1 MSNTL
6 ISLPVFGAVLMTCL
20 SGAALADPASPDR
33 SGVAE
38 AVIRCR
44 AIAGD
49 TERLK
54 CFDAA
59 AGALNGAIAAR
70 QVVVVDRAKVEA
82 ERRARFG
89 ERRRAADLPSLQD
102 ADGNKLDTLTGKLAQ
117 AAQTSDG
124 NWSFTLA
131 DGSRWLQT
139 DGQAFAVAPRAG
151 ETVVVKR
158 AALGS
163 YKLTV
168 GRQPGVRV
176 RRRG

>member
-1 MSNTL
+1 MSKPL
-6 ISLPVFGAVLMTCL
+6 RGMPVFAAILMTSL
-20 SGAALADPASPDR
+20 SGAATADPASTDR
-33 SGVAE
+33 SGVAD
-38 AVIRCR
+38 AVLRCR
-44 AIAGD
+44 AIAND
-49 TERLK
+49 KERLK

-89 ERRRAADLPSLQD
+89 ERRRAAELPTLQD
-102 ADGNKLDTLTGKLAQ
+102 ADGNKLDTLTGTLAQ
-117 AAQTSDG
+117 AVRTGDG

-139 DGQAFAVAPRAG
+139 DGQGFAVAPRVG
-151 ETVVVKR
+151 EAVVVKR

-176 RRRG
+176 RRRS

>member
-1 MSNTL
+1 MSKSAV
-6 ISLPVFGAVLMTCL
+6 SLPIFGAVLMTCVP
-20 SGAALADPASPDR
+20 GTAWADPAIADR
-33 SGVAE
+33 SGVAD

-44 AIAGD
+44 AITND
-49 TERLK
+49 KERLK

-89 ERRRAADLPSLQD
+89 ERRRAADLPTLQD
-102 ADGNKLDTLTGKLAQ
+102 ADGNRLDTLTGKLAQ
-117 AAQTSDG
+117 AARTSDG

-131 DGSRWLQT
+131 DGSRWVQT
-139 DGQAFAVAPRAG
+139 DGQTFAVAPRAG
-151 ETVVVKR
+151 EPVVVKR
-158 AALGS
+158 AALGT

-176 RRRG
+176 RRRA

>member
-1 MSNTL
+1 MSRSTVFV
-6 ISLPVFGAVLMTCL
+6 PVFGAILVSCL
-20 SGAALADPASPDR
+20 SGVASADPASPDR
-33 SGVAE
+33 SGVAD
-38 AVIRCR
+38 AVLRCR
-44 AIAGD
+44 TIAGD
-49 TERLK
+49 AARLK

-70 QVVVVDRAKVEA
+70 QVVVVDRARVEA

-89 ERRRAADLPSLQD
+89 ERRRAADLPTLQD
-102 ADGNKLDTLTGKLAQ
+102 ADGNRLDTLTGKLAQ
-117 AAQTSDG
+117 AARTGDG

-139 DGQAFAVAPRAG
+139 DGQAFAVAPRSG

-176 RRRG
+176 RRRS

>member
-1 MSNTL
+1 MSKTL
-6 ISLPVFGAVLMTCL
+6 RGMPVFAAILMSGL
-20 SGAALADPASPDR
+20 SGTASADPAARDR
-33 SGVAE
+33 SGVAD
-38 AVIRCR
+38 AVLRCR
-44 AIAGD
+44 TIAGD
-49 TERLK
+49 AERLK

-89 ERRRAADLPSLQD
+89 ERRRVAELPTLQD
-102 ADGNKLDTLTGKLAQ
+102 ADGNRLDTLTGTLAQ
-117 AAQTSDG
+117 AARTGDG

-151 ETVVVKR
+151 EAVVVKR

-176 RRRG
+176 RRRS

>member
-1 MSNTL
+1 MSRSV
-6 ISLPVFGAVLMTCL
+6 ISLPVLGALLLLGL
-20 SGAALADPASPDR
+20 SGAANAGPASPDR
-33 SGVAE
+33 SGVAD
-38 AVIRCR
+38 ALLRCR
-44 AIAGD
+44 AIAAD

-89 ERRRAADLPSLQD
+89 ERRRAADLPALQD
-102 ADGNKLDTLTGKLAQ
+102 ADGNRLDTLTGKLAQ
-117 AAQTSDG
+117 AARTSDG

-151 ETVVVKR
+151 EAVVVKR

-176 RRRG
+176 RRRA